1 MKLAYCADVSLELHE
16 GVCDE
21 EVMFCGL
28 AAFQH
33 HHEGGGGAK

>member
-21 EVMFCGL
+21 EVMFGGL
-28 AAFQH
+28 AAF
-33 HHEGGGGAK
+33 